1 MTLLHHLPIQP
12 AVPTINLN
20 GTEGQSLFNANRTVR
35 TAVHEAEQAMHQ
47 IAPHARDY
55 IGQPEEFSKARD
67 EYYARLSALR
77 QIMVELDAIAI
88 AISINRQINRH

>member
-12 AVPTINLN
+12 SVPTLNLN
-20 GTEGQSLFNANRTVR
+20 GTDGQSLFEANRAAC
-35 TAVHEAEQAMHQ
+35 TAVYEAEQIMHQ
-47 IAPHARDY
+47 TAPHGRDY
-55 IGQPEEFSKARD
+55 IGHPEEFTKARD

-88 AISINRQINRH
+88 SISRQIDRH

>member
-1 MTLLHHLPIQP
+1 MTLLHHLPVQP

-20 GTEGQSLFNANRTVR
+20 GTEGQSLFNANRTVC
-35 TAVHEAEQAMHQ
+35 TAVYEAEQAMHQ
-47 IAPHARDY
+47 IAPHGRDY
-55 IGQPEEFSKARD
+55 IGQPEEFAKARD

-88 AISINRQINRH
+88 SINRQINRH